1 MKIYK
6 LDEFTESKEAAKLP
20 AITASST
27 VDLADVMPID
37 IDKLSAFLPED
48 IRRLIL
54 DGDDLDHPIGSKG
67 AHFPSRSEV
76 VFAAGCGMARAG
88 FDEMTIAGVFI
99 NESYKISASI
109 LEKKGRS
116 KRYALKQARAVVM
129 AVANALPD
137 MARTGPRSTVRNTMV
152 ALRKL
157 ELRFA
162 HDLFR
167 RRNFVEGLQLEAFRG
182 EITDDISAMLRR
194 AILDDFGFDPGKEH
208 VRDAVHMLCLEN
220 RFHPVRDYLAGLKWD
235 GTPRLDNLFR
245 DYFGAEDTALNRAF
259 GRIMMVA
266 AVRRVR
272 HPGTKFDQIVVL
284 EGAQGT
290 GKSTAIAILAGPES
304 HSDQDI
310 LTLDSKGQV
319 EMLEGVWLYE
329 LGELEGLGRA
339 DVAKVKAFASRQ
351 TDRARMAYAYFRE
364 DRARE
369 CIFIGTTNDSHYLTD
384 QSGNRRFW
392 PVKTGR
398 IDLEALRRDRDQ
410 LWAEAAHREASREP
424 ISLPEAL
431 WGNAAVEQAARTMR
445 DPWLDILEKEPGQ
458 EASETTVRVSSAYLL
473 TEVLQIEPGRQ
484 KPSDQ
489 TRLGVCMRLLGW
501 DGPKRMRVD
510 GHNVRGYERPKP
522 EGWRTKSDA
531 YKRSG

>member
-1 MKIYK
+1 MKAYQ
-6 LDEFTESKEAAKLP
+6 LDEFTEFKEAPKLP
-20 AITASST
+20 AVAVASN
-27 VDLADVMPID
+27 VDLAEVVPID
-37 IDKLSAFLPED
+37 IDKLNISLPESV
-48 IRRLIL
+48 RTLIL
-54 DGDDLDHPIGSKG
+54 NGDDPERPIGSNG
-67 AHFPSRSEV
+67 ARFPSRSEV
-76 VFAAGCGMARAG
+76 VFSSSCGMARAG
-88 FDEMTIAGVFI
+88 FDERTIAGVLI
-99 NESYKISASI
+99 NQAYKISGSI
-109 LEKKGRS
+109 LEKRAPK
-116 KRYALKQARAVVM
+116 KYALKQASAAVM
-129 AVANALPD
+129 AAANTLPD
-137 MARTGPRSTVRNTMV
+137 MAKTGPRPTLRNTIV
-152 ALRKL
+152 ALQKL

-167 RRNFVEGLQLEAFRG
+167 RRNFVHGLQLEAFRG
-182 EITDDISAMLRR
+182 EMTDDISAMLRR
-194 AILDDFGFDPGKEH
+194 AILDDFSFDPGKEH

-220 RFHPVRDYLAGLKWD
+220 SFHPIRDYLAGLKWD
-235 GTPRLDNLFR
+235 GTPRLDALFP
-245 DYFGAEDTALNRAF
+245 DYFGTEDTALNRAF
-259 GRIMMVA
+259 GSIMMIA
-266 AVRRVR
+266 AARRVR
-272 HPGTKFDQIVVL
+272 HPGMKFDQIVVL

-290 GKSTAIAILAGPES
+290 GKSTAITILAGPES

-384 QSGNRRFW
+384 QTGNRRFW
-392 PVKTGR
+392 PVKTAR

-410 LWAEAAHREASREP
+410 LWAEAAHREAAGEP
-424 ISLPEAL
+424 ITLPQEL
-431 WGNAAVEQAARTMR
+431 WETAAVEQAARTMR

-458 EASETTVRVSSAYLL
+458 EANKTTVRVSSTYLL
-473 TEVLQIEPGRQ
+473 TEALQIEPGRQ

-510 GHNVRGYERPKP
+510 GHNVRGYERSKP

>member
-1 MKIYK
+1 MKGYK
-6 LDEFTESKEAAKLP
+6 LDDFTEFKEVPKLAAVTP
-20 AITASST
+20 GGT
-27 VDLADVMPID
+27 VDLAEVVPVD
-37 IDKLSAFLPED
+37 IDKLSVSLPEST
-48 IRRLIL
+48 RRLIL

-67 AHFPSRSEV
+67 ARYPSRSEAG
-76 VFAAGCGMARAG
+76 FAACCGMARAG
-88 FDEMTIAGVFI
+88 LDEKTIASVLI
-99 NESYKISASI
+99 NPAYKISASI
-109 LEKKGRS
+109 LEKRS
-116 KRYALKQARAVVM
+116 PKKYALKQARAAIM
-129 AVANALPD
+129 AVANTLPD
-137 MARTGPRSTVRNTMV
+137 MTKTGPRATLRNTLV
-152 ALRKL
+152 GLRKL

-167 RRNFVEGLQLEAFRG
+167 RRNFVHGLQLEAFRG
-182 EITDDISAMLRR
+182 ELTDDISAMLRR
-194 AILDDFGFDPGKEH
+194 AILDEFGFDPGKEH

-235 GTPRLDNLFR
+235 GTPRLDALFR
-245 DYFGAEDTALNRAF
+245 DYFGAEDTELNRAF
-259 GRIMMVA
+259 GRIMLLA
-266 AVRRVR
+266 AVRRIR

-384 QSGNRRFW
+384 QTGNRRFW
-392 PVKTGR
+392 PVKTGQ

-410 LWAEAAHREASREP
+410 LWAEAAHREGAGEA
-424 ISLPEAL
+424 ISLPETL
-431 WGNAAVEQAARTMR
+431 WQAAGVEQAARTMR

-458 EASETTVRVSSAYLL
+458 EASETTVRVSSTYLL
-473 TEVLQIEPGRQ
+473 TEALQIEPGRQ